1 MAVSADSSLPRVEV
15 RYEDLEAL
23 QAEVRA
29 NLCQGRVFVAGPT
42 QIVERQSCELV
53 LHHPETGDT
62 LVLEAEAVYVKA
74 EEPGAGV
81 GLELAE
87 FGSETT
93 RQLDEFLA
101 AKQERKPAD
110 VYARVRLF
118 TAPEQLRS
126 AREGDFSERMVLEQI
141 YGKAVWKLLLRNRR
155 VTLPEVTRIARN
167 PKLPNPLLELIC
179 GNAGWLS
186 NGTLRRS
193 LLQNP
198 QLGGAPL
205 DKVLRAI
212 PRAELATLFRQSSY
226 PLPVRQAIKKLL
238 GR

>member
-1 MAVSADSSLPRVEV
+1 MAVSAEPSLPRLEV
-15 RYEDLEAL
+15 RFEDFEAL

-29 NLCQGRVFVAGPT
+29 NLGQGRMFVAGPT
-42 QIVERQSCELV
+42 QIVERQRCELV

-87 FGSETT
+87 FDSRTT
-93 RQLDEFLA
+93 RRLDEFLE
-101 AKQERKPAD
+101 AKQDSKPAD
-110 VYARVRLF
+110 LYARVRHF

-126 AREGDFSERMVLEQI
+126 AREGDFSERTVLEQI
-141 YGKAVWKLLLRNRR
+141 YGKAVWELLLRNPR
-155 VTLPEVTRIARN
+155 VTLPEITRIARN
-167 PKLPNPLLELIC
+167 PKVPKPLVELIC

-193 LLQNP
+193 LLKNP

-205 DKVLRAI
+205 DKVLRAM
-212 PRAELATLFRQSSY
+212 PKGELAALIRQPSY

>member
-1 MAVSADSSLPRVEV
+1 MNADPSLPRVEV
-15 RYEDLEAL
+15 RFEDFEAL

-29 NLCQGRVFVAGPT
+29 NLGQGRVFVAGPT
-42 QIVERQSCELV
+42 EVVERQRCELV

-62 LVLEAEAVYVKA
+62 LALEAEGVYVKA

-81 GLELAE
+81 GFELVE
-87 FGSETT
+87 LNSKTT
-93 RQLDEFLA
+93 RQLDEFLEV
-101 AKQERKPAD
+101 KQESKPGD
-110 VYARVRLF
+110 LYARVRHF

-126 AREGDFSERMVLEQI
+126 AREGDFSERTVLEQI
-141 YGKAVWKLLLRNRR
+141 YGKTVWELLLRNPR

-167 PKLPNPLLELIC
+167 PKLPKPLLELIC
-179 GNAGWLS
+179 ENAGWLS

-193 LLQNP
+193 LLKNP

-212 PRAELATLFRQSSY
+212 PKGELAALIRQSSY